1 MQPNLFTSA
10 APRVAPQPRAMSLS
24 QFSTMIGNA
33 IRSVPA
39 LQGAWV
45 AAELSDLRYS
55 GGHCYMELI
64 EKDARGVTVA
74 KMRSNI
80 WANRA
85 AYIRDKFMRAT
96 GRELT
101 SGLKVM
107 LYGQATFHNQFGLS
121 FNVGDIDPT
130 YTLGDMERLR
140 REIIERLLKEG
151 VAANNRMLPPP
162 VLPRRIAVISASG
175 AAGYG
180 DFINQLE
187 NNPDG
192 FRIYPYLFEASMQG
206 ERTSASVRSA
216 LDRIEQ
222 TIDLWDC
229 VVIIRGGGATTDLN
243 GFDDY
248 ELARRVATFAL
259 PVVVGIGHERD
270 RTVLDELACVRC
282 KTPTAVAAWI
292 IDTLRA
298 SWQKAASLTDGIM
311 RYTSD
316 RLAGERQRLSG
327 LESLIPA
334 LASQR
339 ISRAQTL
346 LHNVA
351 SQLPAIATAR
361 TAAARAWLDSRG
373 ELLRAASDA
382 RTRDASR
389 RLGDLR
395 DNISRLAADG
405 LLGATHRLDTFA
417 QVVDALS
424 PANTLRRGY
433 SVTRVDGRAVRD
445 AAAVPPGTLLE
456 TTLHKGILLSETTA
470 DSTRK

>member
-10 APRVAPQPRAMSLS
+10 GAPVAMHPVAMSLS
-24 QFSTMIGNA
+24 QFSTLVGNA
-33 IRSVPA
+33 IRRVPE

-55 GGHCYMELI
+55 GGHCYMELV
-64 EKDARGVTVA
+64 EKDARGVTIA
-74 KMRSNI
+74 KMRANI
-80 WANRA
+80 WAGRA
-85 AYIRDKFMRAT
+85 VYIRDKFLRAT
-96 GRELT
+96 GRELA
-101 SGLKVM
+101 SGIKVM
-107 LYGQATFHNQFGLS
+107 LYGQASFHNQYGLS
-121 FNVGDIDPT
+121 FNVGDIDPA
-130 YTLGDMERLR
+130 YTMGDMERLR
-140 REIIERLLKEG
+140 REIIDRLVKEG
-151 VAANNRMLPPP
+151 LAGRNRLLPPP
-162 VLPRRIAVISASG
+162 ALPRRIAVISASG

-192 FRIYPYLFEASMQG
+192 FKIYPFLFEASMQG
-206 ERTSASVRSA
+206 ERTSASVRAA

-222 TIDLWDC
+222 TVDLWDC

-248 ELARRVATFAL
+248 ELARRVATFSL

-292 IDTLRA
+292 VDTMRA
-298 SWQKAASLTDGIM
+298 AWQKAGMLAEGIV
-311 RYTSD
+311 RYTAD

-327 LESLIPA
+327 LEALVPA

-339 ISRAQTL
+339 IAKAHAL

-351 SQLPAIATAR
+351 SRLPAIASAR
-361 TAAARAWLDSRG
+361 TARARAWLDARS
-373 ELLRAASDA
+373 ELIRAASDS
-382 RTRDASR
+382 RTRAASRQVDDLRDSISRLAGERLLGASR
-389 RLGDLR
+389 RL
-395 DNISRLAADG
+395 
-405 LLGATHRLDTFA
+405 DTFS
-417 QVVDALS
+417 QVIDALS

-433 SVTRVDGRAVRD
+433 SVTRVGGRALTD
-445 AAAVPPGTLLE
+445 ASAVEPGAILE
-456 TTLHKGILLSETTA
+456 TTLHTGTLVSRAESSSE
-470 DSTRK
+470 